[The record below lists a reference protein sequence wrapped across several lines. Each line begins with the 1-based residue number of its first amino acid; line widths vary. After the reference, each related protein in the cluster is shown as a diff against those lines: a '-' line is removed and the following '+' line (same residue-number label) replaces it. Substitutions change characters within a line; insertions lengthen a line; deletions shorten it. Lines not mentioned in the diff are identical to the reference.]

1 MILRICTLYWVNA
14 RIFKLR
20 LMQLLYKE
28 IMMNSLMVQTT
39 DADGGSRAMI
49 MRRLKIF
56 PQVHAPSLH

>member
-1 MILRICTLYWVNA
+1 
-14 RIFKLR
+14 
-20 LMQLLYKE
+20 MQLLYKE